1 MTITSVGQLIVP
13 AQGLFVLI
21 KVEKNVLPKSKQW
34 VIFGQGLDMN
44 KKYLKGVYE
53 CYNDEVDQVW
63 EEYEEG
69 KITSKQRDVYLD
81 NLARNLQSDLDEV
94 NHE

>member
-1 MTITSVGQLIVP
+1 
-13 AQGLFVLI
+13 
-21 KVEKNVLPKSKQW
+21 
-34 VIFGQGLDMN
+34 MN